1 MIFTTEHTPLSGTAI
16 PLVQRQNHPHV
27 AAGERTGEFRRHALV
42 KKLGDRGLRG
52 LTYAHPIGS
61 AVRDFCYS
69 MVLIKAAA
77 QFSRAA
83 QGAGGVAGA
92 TSLVQ
97 ERKPLWALA

>member
-16 PLVQRQNHPHV
+16 PLVQRQNRPYV

-52 LTYAHPIGS
+52 LTYAQAIGS

-69 MVLIKAAA
+69 RVLIKAAA
-77 QFSRAA
+77 LFSHAA
-83 QGAGGVAGA
+83 PVAEGVEGA
-92 TSLVQ
+92 TAPVQ
-97 ERKPLWALA
+97 QPQPPGALA